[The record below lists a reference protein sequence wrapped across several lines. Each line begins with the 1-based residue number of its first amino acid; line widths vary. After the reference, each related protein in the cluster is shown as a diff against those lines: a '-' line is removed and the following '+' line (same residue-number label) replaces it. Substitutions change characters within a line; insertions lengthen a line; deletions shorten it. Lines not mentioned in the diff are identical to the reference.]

1 MEPTEDKQSLDPER
15 WKLIKIV
22 FAEACTLSGEDREA
36 FLQSRCG
43 SDAGLRAQV
52 ESLLAE
58 HDAHPDFL
66 ETPAHALIDLSA
78 DDAPA
83 QVGPYTILRLIG
95 SGGMA
100 DVYLAE
106 RADGR
111 FRKQVAIK
119 VLKSDL
125 GPGIQRRLEQE

>member
-43 SDAGLRAQV
+43 SDADLRAQV

-58 HDAHPDFL
+58 HDAHPGFL
-66 ETPAHALIDLSA
+66 ETPAAALVDPPV
-78 DDAPA
+78 DEAPA
-83 QVGPYTILRLIG
+83 QVGPYKILERIG

-111 FRKQVAIK
+111 YRKQVAVKI
-119 VLKSDL
+119 LKSNF
-125 GPGIQRRLEQE
+125 